1 MADRRDVLMRVI
13 TTVNSLGATDGERFD
28 SKCIGCEAAA
38 ATEAVDTTA
47 TGKDSK
53 GVRDAFAAEAKCCA
67 AAGQQPVITITAIIS
82 LLLIWVDSNGRG
94 DSIVTTQ
101 LHYFSSSN
109 CVGLLPPGT
118 VFRQQEE
125 HGNCPTF
132 TCLDAKKFLL
142 S

>member
-1 MADRRDVLMRVI
+1 MESMVDRCEVLMRVI
-13 TTVNSLGATDGERFD
+13 TTVNSLGATDGEGFD
-28 SKCIGCEAAA
+28 SKCIGSEVAA
-38 ATEAVDTTA
+38 ATDGGETTA

-53 GVRDAFAAEAKCCA
+53 GVGDAFAAEAKCCA

-82 LLLIWVDSNGRG
+82 LLSIWVDSKRRVK
-94 DSIVTTQ
+94 SVVTAQ
-101 LHYFSSSN
+101 FHYFSCAN

-132 TCLDAKKFLL
+132 T
-142 S
+142 